1 MNIRYSKNY
10 DKGYKE
16 LKKKHRIE
24 QLNNLKDINE
34 LIKNSCN
41 FNELKNNPLSYMY
54 DFEPLKY
61 NNSGYYSF
69 NLSKH
74 GGVIRLI
81 VKPQDNCTVMDLA
94 DISNDHYKDF
104 DPKGV
109 IYYDE

>member
-1 MNIRYSKNY
+1 MNVRYSKNY

-16 LKKKHRIE
+16 LKKKHRTE
-24 QLNNLKDINE
+24 QLNNLKDIND
-34 LIKNSCN
+34 LIKNSLD
-41 FNELKNNPLSYMY
+41 FNELKNNPLAYMY

-81 VKPQDNCTVMDLA
+81 VKPQDNCVNMDLV
-94 DISNDHYKDF
+94 DISSDHYKDF